1 MTMSKRD
8 KDNLSSGE
16 GIIANPSSWSFKG
29 ISNNFEEHIN
39 KSVPL
44 YSYAHELVTSMTD
57 YFIKSSSV
65 IIDIGCSTGNL
76 VSSISERQ
84 KHIKKINFYL
94 IDKVEDMI
102 NYAKSNVTKQINHNY
117 HFICEDLINYNLPEE
132 ADIICSMFTI
142 QFIPPAIRQEII
154 NNIYSSLSWGG
165 ALFFF
170 EKVNGEDARF
180 HELLLQN
187 YEDYKISK
195 GYTLNE
201 IKSKQLSLR
210 GVLKP
215 FSSQG
220 NLDLLKRGGFID
232 IQPIFQYGLFR
243 GFLAIK

>member
-1 MTMSKRD
+1 MNENKKESFD
-8 KDNLSSGE
+8 SGD
-16 GIIANPSSWSFKG
+16 GIIAKPSSWTFDG
-29 ISNNFEEHIN
+29 ISNNFQEHIN
-39 KSVPL
+39 RSIPL

-65 IIDIGCSTGNL
+65 IVDIGSSTGNL
-76 VSSISERQ
+76 VSSISQRQ
-84 KHIKKINFYL
+84 KHIEKLNFYL
-94 IDKVEDMI
+94 IDQVEDMI
-102 NYAKSNVTKQINHNY
+102 KQSKSNLKKQINHKY
-117 HFICEDLINYNLPEE
+117 HFICKDLENYIFPEE

-142 QFIPPAIRQEII
+142 QFIQPSIRQTII

-170 EKVNGEDARF
+170 EKINGEDARF
-180 HELLLQN
+180 HDLLLQN

-210 GVLKP
+210 GILKP
-215 FSSQG
+215 FSING
-220 NLDLLKRGGFID
+220 NLDLLKRAGFVD
-232 IQPIFQYGLFR
+232 IQPIFQYGLFK